1 MWEKIVNNLSKQL
14 TQPQYEGWVKP
25 IQYLGADDQNIFV
38 AVPNEYYKNW
48 INKNLFA
55 QIQQAIHE
63 ETGKDLH
70 LNISVDA
77 SISLENKEQN
87 VKEGKETSLIPI
99 KSLATPEGR
108 PRLCPTLNMKYTF
121 DSFVVGPNNK
131 FAYAVAKAA
140 GEKPGRAHNPF
151 FIYGGVGLGKTHLMQ
166 AIGHSIYQRRPES
179 KIKYSSVENFTNDL
193 IDSIRRNR
201 TDRFR
206 SLYRDIDVLLL
217 DDVQFLQG
225 KEITQEELFNTFN
238 TLYEAGKQIVFSS
251 DRAPK
256 QIPGLEERL
265 VSRFEWGITVDIQ
278 APGLETRIAILQNKA
293 QVDNMNVPYD
303 VLELIATAYQNNI
316 RELEGAL
323 NKVITYVA
331 LTACPMNVES
341 VRDLVD
347 STSKVRKLTPDK
359 IIEVVA
365 DYFKVSVPEIKGASR
380 MKEVSQARQISI
392 YIIREVTRQSFPS
405 IAEVFSKKHSS
416 IMYAYEKVK
425 TEKEKD
431 RMLAASIADLMSQV
445 T

>member
-1 MWEKIVNNLSKQL
+1 
-14 TQPQYEGWVKP
+14 
-25 IQYLGADDQNIFV
+25 
-38 AVPNEYYKNW
+38 
-48 INKNLFA
+48 
-55 QIQQAIHE
+55 
-63 ETGKDLH
+63 
-70 LNISVDA
+70 
-77 SISLENKEQN
+77 
-87 VKEGKETSLIPI
+87 
-99 KSLATPEGR
+99 
-108 PRLCPTLNMKYTF
+108 
-121 DSFVVGPNNK
+121 
-131 FAYAVAKAA
+131 
-140 GEKPGRAHNPF
+140 
-151 FIYGGVGLGKTHLMQ
+151 
-166 AIGHSIYQRRPES
+166 
-179 KIKYSSVENFTNDL
+179 
-193 IDSIRRNR
+193 
-201 TDRFR
+201 
-206 SLYRDIDVLLL
+206 
-217 DDVQFLQG
+217 
-225 KEITQEELFNTFN
+225 
-238 TLYEAGKQIVFSS
+238 
-251 DRAPK
+251 
-256 QIPGLEERL
+256 